1 MARRAKKTSALAIP
15 DLSKAEGRVTIPEG
29 RYLFEIV
36 EVSKEDGQEHPY
48 LKWTFAIAKGK
59 LEGKKA
65 KPYITSYSPDSL
77 WNLRNLLEAI
87 EIEIPDGDFE
97 LEPDDAIGK
106 QFYSEI
112 VHEDYQGRTQST
124 ISGSFEP
131 ADGGGKEK
139 DDEED
144 EDDKKSS
151 KKDKGKKGKDK
162 KKLYTQDDI
171 NDMDSDELADVIKET
186 EIEVDLDDFKTLR
199 KQRVAVIDALTEAE
213 LIEDDE

>member
-1 MARRAKKTSALAIP
+1 MARRAKKSDALTVP
-15 DLSKAEGRVTIPEG
+15 DLSNVEARVTIPEG

-36 EVSKEDGQEHPY
+36 EVTKEDGQEHPY
-48 LKWTFAIAKGK
+48 FKWSLEVAKGK

-65 KPYITSYSPDSL
+65 KPYITSLSPDSL
-77 WNLRNLLEAI
+77 WNLRNLLEAVGY
-87 EIEIPDGDFE
+87 EIPEGDFE
-97 LEPDDAIGK
+97 LDKDEVVGK
-106 QFYSEI
+106 KLYSEI

-131 ADGGGKEK
+131 ADGGKDK

-144 EDDKKSS
+144 EDEKKSS